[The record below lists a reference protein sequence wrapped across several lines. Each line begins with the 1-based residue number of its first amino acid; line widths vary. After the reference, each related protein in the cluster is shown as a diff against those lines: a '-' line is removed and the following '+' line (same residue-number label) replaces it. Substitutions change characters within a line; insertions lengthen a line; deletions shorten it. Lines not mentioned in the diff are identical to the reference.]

1 MTITEAVW
9 EKRNT
14 GFRVCEVVFTPADL
28 SKKEVDLIPCKGY
41 DYIVAKVPAGH
52 NELIHLLEDDGFRY
66 LENQINIRF
75 CSTGSET
82 INGDWANRF
91 RDHSCVRVTSTE
103 EVAEITGRI
112 RSEGLFEKDRF
123 SLDPIFTPPLPD
135 RRIANWVEDISSNGT
150 GKIWSIEKHGTAVGF
165 FIISPRGTTAYVDM
179 AGIYRQYRGTG
190 LPWLLLLNILKESE
204 RMGHSTVTA
213 SVSSNNIA
221 TLNTFTRFIRFRV
234 DSVMVVLRKYNPEC

>member
-1 MTITEAVW
+1 MIITDAVW

-28 SKKEVDLIPCKGY
+28 GEKSIDPIPCNGY
-41 DYIVAKVPAGH
+41 DYIVAKVPAGN
-52 NELIHLLEDDGFRY
+52 NELIHKLEEDGFRY

-75 CSTGSET
+75 CSTGNDT
-82 INGDWANRF
+82 INEAWAARF
-91 RDHSCVRVTSTE
+91 SDHNCVRVSSKE

-123 SLDPIFTPPLPD
+123 SLDPIFTSPLPD
-135 RRIANWVEDISSNGT
+135 RRIANWVEDISSNDNGR
-150 GKIWSIEKHGTAVGF
+150 IWSIEKKGIAVGF
-165 FIISPRGTTAYVDM
+165 FIISERGSSAYVDM
-179 AGIYRQYRGTG
+179 AGIYRKFRGTG

-234 DSVMVVLRKYNPEC
+234 DSVTVVLRKFNGAG